1 VGGEDRATPE
11 HHDDESGLSQVG
23 LDPKKRS
30 LGAAERNEE
39 QRRDWWKVIRHLDPD
54 RLVFIDESG
63 ANITLVPRY
72 GRAPKGARCPGS
84 QPRGHYR
91 HLTLFASLSL
101 TGMEAPMI
109 MEGAADRL
117 SFQAYIEQVL
127 IPTLRPGQVVILDNL
142 SVHKQAALTHA
153 IEAVGCEVLFLPTYS
168 PDFNPIEQAFA
179 KIKQLL
185 RQAQAKTTETL
196 MDAIAA
202 AIRQVTLADAAG
214 FFRGCGYLPREF
226 SETL

>member
-1 VGGEDRATPE
+1 MGGEDRATPE
-11 HHDDESGLSQVG
+11 QLDHEPGIWEAG

-39 QRRDWWKVIRHLDPD
+39 HRRDWWELIRHLDPD
-54 RLVFIDESG
+54 RLVFLDESG

-72 GRAPKGARCPGS
+72 GRAPRGTRCPGT

-101 TGMEAPMI
+101 EGITAPMV

-117 SFQAYIEQVL
+117 AFQAYIEQVL
-127 IPTLRPGQVVILDNL
+127 IPTLRPGQIVILDNL
-142 SVHKQAALTHA
+142 SVHKQPALTRA
-153 IEAVGCEVLFLPTYS
+153 IEAVGCEVRFLPTYS

-179 KIKQLL
+179 KIKHRL
-185 RQAQAKTTETL
+185 RRAQAKTTDTL
-196 MDAIAA
+196 VDAIAA
-202 AIRQVTLADAAG
+202 ALDGVTAVDARG
-214 FFRGCGYLPREF
+214 FFRGCGYLPE
-226 SETL
+226 